1 MIEEHINRFE
11 QSFRHVND
19 RDWDAYRDTISAALL
34 YRAPGIGGIMTGR
47 EPNVAA
53 LRSMVM
59 AFPDGRAE
67 VERSFGS
74 DDWACFQATF
84 TGTHTGPL
92 RTSNEVVLPSG
103 KPTRHRYCL
112 VVRFGLSGEAVEIDE
127 YHDRLDLLAQLG
139 AGVGSRPSQHT
150 EPESAERSRGPTV

>member
-84 TGTHTGPL
+84 T
-92 RTSNEVVLPSG
+92 
-103 KPTRHRYCL
+103 
-112 VVRFGLSGEAVEIDE
+112 LSLI
-127 YHDRLDLLAQLG
+127 HI
-139 AGVGSRPSQHT
+139 
-150 EPESAERSRGPTV
+150 